1 MTSLDIRRTELLAR
15 RKALSQRMEGIEE
28 ELDSHD
34 ERDWEEL
41 AVEREG
47 DEVLED
53 LGHSAREEI
62 RMIDAALVRMDEG
75 EYGFCVTCGS
85 EIDAARL
92 DVIPAT
98 PFCRN
103 CAPGAKRG

>member
-1 MTSLDIRRTELLAR
+1 MTPLDKRRTELLAR
-15 RKALSQRMEGIEE
+15 RATLSKRMEGIEQ

-53 LGHSAREEI
+53 LGHSAQTEI
-62 RMIDAALVRMDEG
+62 RMIDAALARMDEG
-75 EYGFCVTCGS
+75 EYGFCVTCGA

-92 DVIPAT
+92 DVVPAT

>member
-1 MTSLDIRRTELLAR
+1 MTSLAE
-15 RKALSQRMEGIEE
+15 RKAALEARLATLKARIAGIGEE
-28 ELDSHD
+28 FVSH
-34 ERDWEEL
+34 EARDWEEM

-53 LGHSAREEI
+53 LGLSAQHEM
-62 RMIDAALVRMDEG
+62 RMIDAALVRMTEG

-85 EIDAARL
+85 EIAPERL
-92 DVIPAT
+92 DVLPAT

-103 CAPGAKRG
+103 CAPRG

>member
-1 MTSLDIRRTELLAR
+1 MTSLNE
-15 RKALSQRMEGIEE
+15 RKATLEMRREALVQRMAGIDA
-28 ELDSHD
+28 ELDAHD
-34 ERDWEEL
+34 SRDWEEL
-41 AVEREG
+41 AVEREA

-53 LGHSAREEI
+53 LGLSAQTEI
-62 RMIDAALVRMDEG
+62 RMIDAALRRIDDG

-92 DVIPAT
+92 DVLPAT

-103 CAPGAKRG
+103 CAPRK